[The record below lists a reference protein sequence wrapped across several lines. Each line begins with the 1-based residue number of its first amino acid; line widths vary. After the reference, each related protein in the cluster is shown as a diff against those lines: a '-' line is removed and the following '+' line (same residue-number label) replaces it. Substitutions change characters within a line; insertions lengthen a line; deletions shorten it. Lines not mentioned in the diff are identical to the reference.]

1 MTLRT
6 YTLHVPEGA
15 VRGDPLAL
23 ERAQLVRDGFSWSAF
38 AFTVLWFV
46 RHRLWLAA
54 LLVLAGLVILALIGR
69 SLGLP
74 PAAGV
79 LVSLLAS
86 LLVGLEASSLR
97 RWTYGRRGSP
107 ARDAVIAA
115 THEEAEMKAATRW
128 LDPEAARRPAVANS
142 APAPARPAPRHDA
155 DTALGFFPASE
166 GGR

>member
-1 MTLRT
+1 MKPRT

-23 ERAQLVRDGFSWSAF
+23 ERARLVRDGFSWGAF
-38 AFTVLWFV
+38 AFTVLWCL

-54 LLVLAGLVILALIGR
+54 LLVFAGLAALALAGRA
-69 SLGLP
+69 LGLP
-74 PAAGV
+74 SGV
-79 LVSLLAS
+79 GFLVSLLAS

-97 RWTYGRRGSP
+97 RWTYGRRGLP

-115 THEEAEMKAATRW
+115 SDEEAEMKAAARW
-128 LDPEAARRPAVANS
+128 LDPEAARRPAPAN
-142 APAPARPAPRHDA
+142 PAPARPATPRRDA
-155 DTALGFFPASE
+155 DMALGLFPVSE